1 MVKKVIAA
9 VALVALFAVA
19 MVHAMDKSDQKTT
32 TSQKSGLEEG
42 MKAPDFEL
50 KNLAG
55 ESVKLSDLKGKK
67 VMVNFWATWCPPCKA
82 EMPEMEKFYQASKDK
97 VEILAINMD
106 PKNDV
111 AGFAKEHGITFPIL
125 LDEKD
130 EINKNYQIVSIPTT
144 YFVDE
149 KGIITH
155 KFIGSMKLEDIE
167 QYTK

>member
-67 VMVNFWATWCPPCKA
+67 LW
-82 EMPEMEKFYQASKDK
+82 
-97 VEILAINMD
+97 
-106 PKNDV
+106 
-111 AGFAKEHGITFPIL
+111 
-125 LDEKD
+125 
-130 EINKNYQIVSIPTT
+130 
-144 YFVDE
+144 
-149 KGIITH
+149 
-155 KFIGSMKLEDIE
+155 
-167 QYTK
+167 